1 MTHACQL
8 VFTEDVFNVGNDIT
22 LSLEVRPRSLTG
34 VLLSVHADNDG
45 DFLLLQMVNGE
56 QIMSMELN
64 GVNNCFESYSLT
76 MKLLNTWCWV

>member
-1 MTHACQL
+1 M
-8 VFTEDVFNVGNDIT
+8 FTEDVFNVGNDIT

-56 QIMSMELN
+56 
-64 GVNNCFESYSLT
+64 VNNLCD
-76 MKLLNTWCWV
+76 KLKKKRIF

>member
-1 MTHACQL
+1 M
-8 VFTEDVFNVGNDIT
+8 FTEDVFNVGNDIT

-56 QIMSMELN
+56 
-64 GVNNCFESYSLT
+64 VNNLCD
-76 MKLLNTWCWV
+76 KLKKKKYLKFNNTL